1 MLSASVEISL
11 VYQVTSPLACPPEDD
26 ASKFADEEEQ
36 SGVDAA
42 RRPGGAA
49 RRGAPLMFCNAAWH
63 QLELAIYLSSSI
75 VMMMLGDD
83 VD

>member
-42 RRPGGAA
+42 RWPGGLA
-49 RRGAPLMFCNAAWH
+49 RRAAVDVLQCSVASARARH
-63 QLELAIYLSSSI
+63 LSFQLYSY
-75 VMMMLGDD
+75 DD
-83 VD
+83 GEAER